1 MEHLLLPLLPHRPSQ
16 PLLLL
21 LRHRRR
27 PSIPRASSGDP
38 SPTAADAPTDAQS
51 ATPPS
56 SGAKPTGVKNRLR
69 ARNQARRVQEV
80 TPPAPLGITMKS
92 KSSSSSRPAAS
103 KSSASA
109 SASAATRREKQTR
122 RKEWEEMSMAEK
134 AGELYVGEKGLLF
147 WLNKFAY
154 ASIFIMVGAWILFRF
169 VGPSIGL
176 YQLDAP
182 PLAPTD
188 VFAGSP

>member
-1 MEHLLLPLLPHRPSQ
+1 MEHLLLLPLLPHRPSQ
-16 PLLLL
+16 PL
-21 LRHRRR
+21 HRRR
-27 PSIPRASSGDP
+27 PCISRAASGGSSGDP

-51 ATPPS
+51 TTPPS
-56 SGAKPTGVKNRLR
+56 GSKPTGVKNRLR
-69 ARNQARRVQEV
+69 ARNQARRVQDV
-80 TPPAPLGITMKS
+80 SPPAPLEINMKS
-92 KSSSSSRPAAS
+92 RSSRPA
-103 KSSASA
+103 K
-109 SASAATRREKQTR
+109 SAAAAHREKQR
-122 RKEWEEMSMAEK
+122 RKEWEEMSLAEK

-182 PLAPTD
+182 PLAPTA
-188 VFAGSP
+188 VFGGSP

>member
-16 PLLLL
+16 PLLL
-21 LRHRRR
+21 RRR

-92 KSSSSSRPAAS
+92 KSSSSRPAAS
-103 KSSASA
+103 KSWASA
-109 SASAATRREKQTR
+109 SASAAARREKQTR

>member
-1 MEHLLLPLLPHRPSQ
+1 MEHLLLPLLPLPSQ
-16 PLLLL
+16 PLLL
-21 LRHRRR
+21 RHRRL
-27 PSIPRASSGDP
+27 PSIPRAASGGSSGDP

-51 ATPPS
+51 
-56 SGAKPTGVKNRLR
+56 KPTGVKNRLR

-92 KSSSSSRPAAS
+92 KSSSSRPAAS
-103 KSSASA
+103 SSASA
-109 SASAATRREKQTR
+109 AARREKQTR
-122 RKEWEEMSMAEK
+122 RKEWEEMSLAEK